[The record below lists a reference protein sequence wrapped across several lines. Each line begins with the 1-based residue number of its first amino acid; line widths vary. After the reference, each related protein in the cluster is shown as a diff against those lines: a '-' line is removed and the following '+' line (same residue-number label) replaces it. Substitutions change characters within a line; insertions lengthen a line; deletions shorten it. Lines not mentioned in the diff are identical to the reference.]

1 MTLHYFAED
10 GNYGSAEGLIVVDSS
25 TFTEEEWEEIDS
37 LPDNDRILFVQEVIN
52 DSEPIR
58 NLRNLYTSEDK

>member
-25 TFTEEEWEEIDS
+25 TFTEEEWEEIES